1 MFQPFRMERRVHNM
15 LECIR
20 RPVYNLIH
28 AGAIITVRELQGA
41 NSTPFR
47 QGLRCFVRNGRNEM
61 FFGLTRE
68 EWEELQRL
76 RPNSPE
82 VTLLMRLTGKEEL
95 WRRMTRAT
103 SELTPVTLTSLK
115 WKWVLIPCVVPLSEY
130 INSPPPPTPSSI
142 VFSQV
147 PLQTPINQCAMDEG
161 LASVDLDDLRFDPFL
176 SSQCT

>member
-61 FFGLTRE
+61 FF
-68 EWEELQRL
+68 W
-76 RPNSPE
+76 SHA
-82 VTLLMRLTGKEEL
+82 
-95 WRRMTRAT
+95 RRVGRAT
-103 SELTPVTLTSLK
+103 KTTP
-115 WKWVLIPCVVPLSEY
+115 
-130 INSPPPPTPSSI
+130 
-142 VFSQV
+142 Q
-147 PLQTPINQCAMDEG
+147 
-161 LASVDLDDLRFDPFL
+161 
-176 SSQCT
+176 

>member
-28 AGAIITVRELQGA
+28 ACAIITVRELQGA

-115 WKWVLIPCVVPLSEY
+115 WKWILIPCVVPLSEY
-130 INSPPPPTPSSI
+130 ISSPPPPNLLPSS
-142 VFSQV
+142 SHNSNCK
-147 PLQTPINQCAMDEG
+147 LPINQCAMGEG
-161 LASVDLDDLRFDPFL
+161 LASVDLYLCAL
-176 SSQCT
+176 